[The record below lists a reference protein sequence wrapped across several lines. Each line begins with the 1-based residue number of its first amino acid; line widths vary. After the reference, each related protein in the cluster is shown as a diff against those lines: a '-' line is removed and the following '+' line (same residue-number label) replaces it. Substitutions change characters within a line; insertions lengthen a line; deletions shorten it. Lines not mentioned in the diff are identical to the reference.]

1 MITKCNLIRTFM
13 AVGLLQALSA
23 FAADLSALPPAQTQN
38 GITYIT
44 GGVGKPESTAMKAEG
59 GRHDLMLT
67 FANRRSEFLANV
79 KVNIAN
85 RQGETVLDIVSG
97 PILLVDLPSGR
108 YTVRADMDGYL
119 LARTIDVG
127 GRGHKEVAYV
137 WPNEADQPT
146 EFAAFETR
154 PLGSSPSMPEAS
166 SPSLPEAM
174 DPDTGRYGGGLDH
187 VSGGLWSSGFQNY

>member
-1 MITKCNLIRTFM
+1 MTTNGNFIRTFI
-13 AVGLLQALSA
+13 AVGMLQALSA

-44 GGVGKPESTAMKAEG
+44 GGVGQPESTAMKAEG

-67 FANRRSEFLANV
+67 FANRRGEFLADV

-108 YTVRADMDGYL
+108 YTVRADVNGDL

-127 GRGHKEVAYV
+127 GRHHKQVAYS
-137 WPNEADQPT
+137 WPNDVDQRT

-154 PLGSSPSMPEAS
+154 PLGSSPFMPA
-166 SPSLPEAM
+166 AM
-174 DPDTGRYGGGLDH
+174 PPDTAAMPPDTVRYGGGLDH
-187 VSGGLWSSGFQNY
+187 VSDGLWSSGFLNY

>member
-1 MITKCNLIRTFM
+1 MITKCNVIRTFM

-59 GRHDLMLT
+59 GRHDLMLM
-67 FANRRSEFLANV
+67 FANRKSEFLANV
-79 KVNIAN
+79 KVSIADRN
-85 RQGETVLDIVSG
+85 HETVLDIVSG
-97 PILLVDLPSGR
+97 PILLVDLPAGR
-108 YTVRADMDGYL
+108 YTVRADVDDTL
-119 LARTIDVG
+119 LTKMIDVS
-127 GRGHKEVAYV
+127 GRQHKQVAYV

-154 PLGSSPSMPEAS
+154 PLGESPSTPAAM
-166 SPSLPEAM
+166 SPDAM
-174 DPDTGRYGGGLDH
+174 SPDTVRYGGGLDH
-187 VSGGLWSSGFQNY
+187 VSDGLWSSGILKY

>member
-1 MITKCNLIRTFM
+1 MITKCNVIRTFM

-59 GRHDLMLT
+59 GRHDLMLI

-79 KVNIAN
+79 KVSIADRN
-85 RQGETVLDIVSG
+85 HETVLDIVSG
-97 PILLVDLPSGR
+97 PILLVDLPAGR
-108 YTVRADMDGYL
+108 YTVRADVDGTL
-119 LARTIDVG
+119 LTKTIDVS
-127 GRGHKEVAYV
+127 GRQHKQVAYV

-154 PLGSSPSMPEAS
+154 PLGSSPSMPALT
-166 SPSLPEAM
+166 PPGTAM
-174 DPDTGRYGGGLDH
+174 PADTMPYGGGLDH
-187 VSGGLWSSGFQNY
+187 VSGGLWSSGFLNY

>member
-1 MITKCNLIRTFM
+1 MIAKSNLIRTFI
-13 AVGLLQALSA
+13 AVGMLQALSA

-59 GRHDLMLT
+59 GRHDLMLM

-79 KVNIAN
+79 KVSIADRN
-85 RQGETVLDIVSG
+85 HETVLDIVSG
-97 PILLVDLPSGR
+97 PILLVDLPAGR
-108 YTVRADMDGYL
+108 YTVRADVDGTL
-119 LARTIDVG
+119 LTKTIDVS
-127 GRGHKEVAYV
+127 GRQHKQVAYV

-154 PLGSSPSMPEAS
+154 PLGESPSTPAAM
-166 SPSLPEAM
+166 SPDAM
-174 DPDTGRYGGGLDH
+174 SPDTVRYGGGLDH
-187 VSGGLWSSGFQNY
+187 VSDGLWSSGFLKY